1 MKTLTHWTG
10 AVRAAPLVALATL
23 ASGSSAVAQSEAD
36 LPTGVRMHVEVRGP
50 VDAPA
55 LVLLHGYSDSG
66 FSFGRILPLLPADR
80 RIIVPDLRGHGRS
93 SQPPAGYGMDTLA
106 SDVLALL
113 DALHVESAVVL
124 GHSMGS
130 FVAQRVAILAPERV
144 EALVLVGSAPSIHGL
159 AGLDEFR
166 EAVDAL
172 AEPVQEEFVRAFQ
185 ESTIVRPVPP
195 EFMDGVVAE
204 SLRLPA
210 RVWREL
216 LMGMIEAPVVA
227 PGEIRA
233 RTLVLWGTEDG
244 VFGGREQQDR
254 LLELIPGARL
264 KAYEGVG
271 HAPHWEVPRRF
282 ATELAAFLG
291 EGDLPGS

>member
-1 MKTLTHWTG
+1 MKTRTRRTAG
-10 AVRAAPLVALATL
+10 ARAAALVAVATL
-23 ASGSSAVAQSEAD
+23 TPMSSAVAQAEVD
-36 LPTGVRMHVEVRGP
+36 LSTDVRMHVEVLGP

-66 FSFGRILPLLPADR
+66 FSFSRILPLLPADR
-80 RIIVPDLRGHGRS
+80 RIIVPDLRGHGGS
-93 SQPPAGYGMDTLA
+93 SRPPGSYGMDTLA

-130 FVAQRVAILAPERV
+130 LVAQRIATLAPDRV

-166 EAVDAL
+166 AAVDAL
-172 AEPVQEEFVRAFQ
+172 GEPVPEEFVRAFQ
-185 ESTIVRPVPP
+185 ESTIVRPVPL

-210 RVWREL
+210 RVWYEL
-216 LMGMIEAPVVA
+216 LVGMIEAPVVA

-233 RTLVLWGTEDG
+233 RTLILWGTEDG
-244 VFGGREQQDR
+244 VFGRDQQAR

-264 KAYEGVG
+264 RVVEGVG
-271 HAPHWEVPRRF
+271 HAPHWEDPPRF
-282 ATELAAFLG
+282 AAELTGFLDG
-291 EGDLPGS
+291 GDPPGC

>member
-1 MKTLTHWTG
+1 MNTLTRRTAG
-10 AVRAAPLVALATL
+10 VRAAALVALATMVPV
-23 ASGSSAVAQSEAD
+23 SSAVAQSDAE
-36 LPTGVRMHVEVRGP
+36 LPTGVRMHFEVRGP

-66 FSFGRILPLLPADR
+66 FSFSRILPLLPADR

-106 SDVLALL
+106 HDVLALL
-113 DALHVESAVVL
+113 DALDVESAVVL

-130 FVAQRVAILAPERV
+130 LVAQRFAVLAPERV

-166 EAVDAL
+166 AAVDAL
-172 AEPVQEEFVRAFQ
+172 AEPVEEEFVRAFQ

-210 RVWREL
+210 RVWRDL
-216 LMGMIEAPVVA
+216 LAGMIEAPVAA

-233 RTLVLWGTEDG
+233 RTLVLWGDEDG
-244 VFGGREQQDR
+244 VFGRDQQTR
-254 LLELIPGARL
+254 LLELIPGSRL
-264 KAYEGVG
+264 RVYEGIG
-271 HAPHWEVPRRF
+271 HAPHWEDPRRF
-282 ATELAAFLG
+282 ATELVAFLG
-291 EGDLPGS
+291 GRESPGS